1 MFPFQDNILKK
12 SSLICL
18 PEGQITSDPDKGSQ
32 NIKRPC
38 RHFPPPLLVP
48 STVQQWPPVC
58 LSAVQT
64 LPLPSRAPANTA
76 ALRLLNNNI
85 DFFGNTRLPA
95 GFFGKWLPR
104 TSAVCQSQRV
114 EQSRSRERCAEQRET
129 RSRTQ
134 HMCCHTSTA
143 AAPHTSLSHLCGS
156 EQTLR
161 PLSTTPI
168 WSPIDLDGTQQC
180 HCCGKYATTG
190 TWS

>member
-18 PEGQITSDPDKGSQ
+18 PERQTTSDPDKGSQ

-76 ALRLLNNNI
+76 ARRLLNNNI

-95 GFFGKWLPR
+95 RVFGKWLPR
-104 TSAVCQSQRV
+104 ASAVCHSQRV
-114 EQSRSRERCAEQRET
+114 EQSRSTERGVQSRERPEAAHSTCVATHQQQLLLTHHSHTCAALNKHSDHCPRHQF
-129 RSRTQ
+129 
-134 HMCCHTSTA
+134 
-143 AAPHTSLSHLCGS
+143 G
-156 EQTLR
+156 R
-161 PLSTTPI
+161 P
-168 WSPIDLDGTQQC
+168 
-180 HCCGKYATTG
+180 
-190 TWS
+190 

>member
-18 PEGQITSDPDKGSQ
+18 PEGQITSDPSKGSQ

-76 ALRLLNNNI
+76 ARRLLNNNI

-95 GFFGKWLPR
+95 GVFWQVAAAHICSLSVSESG
-104 TSAVCQSQRV
+104 
-114 EQSRSRERCAEQRET
+114 AEQIQRE
-129 RSRTQ
+129 
-134 HMCCHTSTA
+134 MCRAERDQKPDTAHVLPHFNSSCST
-143 AAPHTSLSHLCGS
+143 HI
-156 EQTLR
+156 TLTLVR
-161 PLSTTPI
+161 L
-168 WSPIDLDGTQQC
+168 
-180 HCCGKYATTG
+180 
-190 TWS
+190 

>member
-76 ALRLLNNNI
+76 ARRLLNHNL

-95 GFFGKWLPR
+95 GFFWQVAAAHICSLSFPESG
-104 TSAVCQSQRV
+104 A
-114 EQSRSRERCAEQRET
+114 EQIHRERPETGHSTCVATLQQQLLHTHHSHTCAALNKHSDHCPRHQF
-129 RSRTQ
+129 
-134 HMCCHTSTA
+134 
-143 AAPHTSLSHLCGS
+143 G
-156 EQTLR
+156 R
-161 PLSTTPI
+161 P
-168 WSPIDLDGTQQC
+168 
-180 HCCGKYATTG
+180 
-190 TWS
+190 

>member
-18 PEGQITSDPDKGSQ
+18 PERQITSDPGKGRQ

-76 ALRLLNNNI
+76 ARRLLNNNL
-85 DFFGNTRLPA
+85 DFFWQHEIA
-95 GFFGKWLPR
+95 
-104 TSAVCQSQRV
+104 
-114 EQSRSRERCAEQRET
+114 SRSFLASGCRAHLQFVSLREWSRADPERDVQSRERPEAGHSTCVATLQQQLLHTHHSHTCAALNKHSDHCPRHQF
-129 RSRTQ
+129 
-134 HMCCHTSTA
+134 
-143 AAPHTSLSHLCGS
+143 G
-156 EQTLR
+156 R
-161 PLSTTPI
+161 P
-168 WSPIDLDGTQQC
+168 
-180 HCCGKYATTG
+180 
-190 TWS
+190 

>member
-12 SSLICL
+12 SSVICL
-18 PEGQITSDPDKGSQ
+18 PEGQITSDPSKGSQ

-76 ALRLLNNNI
+76 ARRLLNNNI

-104 TSAVCQSQRV
+104 ISAVCQSQRA
-114 EQSRSRERCAEQRET
+114 EQSRSTERDVQSRERPEAAHSTCVATLQQQLLHTHHSHTCAALNKHSDHCPRHQF
-129 RSRTQ
+129 
-134 HMCCHTSTA
+134 
-143 AAPHTSLSHLCGS
+143 G
-156 EQTLR
+156 R
-161 PLSTTPI
+161 P
-168 WSPIDLDGTQQC
+168 
-180 HCCGKYATTG
+180 
-190 TWS
+190 